1 MTTYTKEQLA
11 QMSLEEINA
20 LLNRQNAQFNGT
32 GIVRDKHGNPKYD
45 QPNLRGTYGESD
57 G

>member
-1 MTTYTKEQLA
+1 MTTYTKDDLSK
-11 QMSLEEINA
+11 MSLEEINKI
-20 LLNRQNAQFNGT
+20 LEQQNVRFLGT

-45 QPNLRGTYGESD
+45 QPSLKGTYGESD